1 MSSSST
7 NEKITLKCYDGES
20 FEVDEVV
27 ARESQTIKYMI
38 DDGIAVKE
46 IPIPAVKGKTLA
58 KIIEYCKKHV
68 EATTANSDEEK
79 SDEEKDLTIWDDEFI
94 KQVDM
99 VMLFDLIRGSNY
111 LNINNLMELGC
122 KTVADMIRGKSTE
135 EIRTIL
141 NVENDFTPEEEA
153 QIKRENQWAFE

>member
-38 DDGIAVKE
+38 DDGVVVKE

-68 EATTANSDEEK
+68 EAATAN

-94 KQVDM
+94 KQVDR

-135 EIRTIL
+135 EIREIL

>member
-27 ARESQTIKYMI
+27 ARESETIKYMI

-58 KIIEYCKKHV
+58 KIIEYYKKHV
-68 EATTANSDEEK
+68 EATTTN

-94 KQVDM
+94 KQFDM

-122 KTVADMIRGKSTE
+122 KTVADMIKGKSTE

>member
-27 ARESQTIKYMI
+27 ARESETIKYMI

-58 KIIEYCKKHV
+58 KIIEYYKKHV
-68 EATTANSDEEK
+68 EATTTN

-94 KQVDM
+94 KQFDM

-122 KTVADMIRGKSTE
+122 KTVADMIKGKSTE

-141 NVENDFTPEEEA
+141 NVENDFNPEEEA